1 MKKPYWIFVTT
12 VLLAFATWTPFFAAE
27 NKVLDPDILEIM
39 ILLIVLT
46 RLASTA
52 VFAAVAYEILQ
63 LTARRVTETITPEL
77 LTRAPRAVA

>member
-1 MKKPYWIFVTT
+1 MFFELENRASEPEIF
-12 VLLAFATWTPFFAAE
+12 E
-27 NKVLDPDILEIM
+27 SR
-39 ILLIVLT
+39 ILLIVLI

-52 VFAAVAYEILQ
+52 IFAAVAWEMLP